1 MNTQRSETMPALTQT
16 QQTDNK
22 YTSAK
27 NIALGLLGT
36 PLETSFPLRLSYQ
49 QGVHRA
55 GRLPSTMLGLGL
67 MPARFT
73 PFTVLTPV
81 FRYLSS

>member
-1 MNTQRSETMPALTQT
+1 MNTQRAETMLALTQT

-27 NIALGLLGT
+27 NTALGLLG
-36 PLETSFPLRLSYQ
+36 PPETSFPLRLSYQ